1 MAKKNLLSE
10 TQIRRFQSLAN
21 ISSLN
26 EMGSYNKKDDEEE
39 MEEGM
44 YGKPKKDE
52 EEMEEAMHSKK
63 DDEEMDEAMH
73 SKKDDEEMEEGV
85 YNKKDDEEAM
95 EEALF

>member
-21 ISSLN
+21 ISALN
-26 EMGSYNKKDDEEE
+26 EMGSYNKKDDEE

-63 DDEEMDEAMH
+63 DDEEMEEAMH

-85 YNKKDDEEAM
+85 WQER
-95 EEALF
+95 